1 MTHRRLW
8 AVSLI
13 VLSLIVLGALPA
25 VAHAQL
31 EATTPVDGEVL
42 AGPPV
47 SVTLEFTE
55 PVTPP
60 DAAIRVYDSSGARVD
75 NGIVE
80 SVEGGTVMRTALH
93 PDLDDG
99 TYVATWRAVSADG
112 HPISGAFVFH
122 IGQPGAE
129 VDESLLESLL
139 GGSRAQITSAL
150 AGVARWVTYVASLVV
165 IGVFAFGTRIETTDA
180 GTRWLRVLSWIGVA
194 ASLLQIPL
202 FAMVSTGLGL
212 AALGTGSDW
221 ADAATSGVG
230 LAAVIRAIGFVMMAL
245 VSIRW
250 RNWMGWLSVTLLVG
264 AELVT
269 GHTRTTDPGWLVM
282 AADAIHVLSAGIWFG
297 GLVAL
302 ALVLKSRREQGDA
315 EGGAE
320 AVAVF
325 SRLAVWTVLALT
337 GAGLALAWSQVR
349 AGHALT
355 STTYGWTLLAKL
367 GLVALVIG
375 VAVYNNRVL
384 VPKIAKEKGTESTW
398 FQLGQTIR
406 IEILGLVLVVAVTAF
421 LVNLEPAAE
430 AAGVSGP
437 SSTYVDF
444 GDQQLN
450 LVIDPNRAGLN
461 TIHATV
467 LSPAGLAG
475 TLEGTVTFEFR
486 MPDEDIGP
494 IIREPLVAGPSHVI
508 HTGSELAIPG
518 DWEITVRERVS
529 EFDEEVA
536 TVLVRV
542 NG

>member
-1 MTHRRLW
+1 MRNRRIW
-8 AVSLI
+8 AVSLT
-13 VLSLIVLGALPA
+13 VLSLSVLGALPA
-25 VAHAQL
+25 AAHAQL
-31 EATTPVDGEVL
+31 ESTTPADGEVL
-42 AGPPV
+42 PGPPASVVV
-47 SVTLEFTE
+47 SFTE

-60 DAAIRVYDSSGARVD
+60 DAAIRVFDSSGTRVD
-75 NGIVE
+75 TGTVE
-80 SVEGGTVMRTALH
+80 SVDGGTAMATTLH
-93 PDLDDG
+93 PGLDEG
-99 TYVATWRAVSADG
+99 TYVATWRTVSADG

-122 IGQPGAE
+122 VGQPGAE

-139 GGSRAQITSAL
+139 GGSRVQVTSAL
-150 AGVARWVTYVASLVV
+150 AGVARWVAYAASLMV
-165 IGVFAFGTRIETTDA
+165 IGVFVFGTRIETTNA
-180 GTRWLRVLSWIGVA
+180 GTRLLRVVSWIGVA

-202 FAMVSTGLGL
+202 FAMVSTGLGFD
-212 AALGTGSDW
+212 ALGTGADW
-221 ADAATSGVG
+221 ADAATSSVG
-230 LAAVIRAIGFVMMAL
+230 LAAVIRAIGFAMMAF

-250 RNWMGWLSVTLLVG
+250 RTWLGWLAVTLLVG

-282 AADAIHVLSAGIWFG
+282 TADAIHVLSAGIWFG

-302 ALVLKSRREQGDA
+302 ALVLKARREQGDA
-315 EGGAE
+315 GGGAE

-325 SRLAVWTVLALT
+325 SRLALYTVIALT

-349 AGHALT
+349 AGYALT

-384 VPKIAKEKGTESTW
+384 VPKIAKEEGSESTW
-398 FQLGQTIR
+398 LQLGQTIR
-406 IEILGLVLVVAVTAF
+406 IEILGLILVVAVTAF
-421 LVNLEPAAE
+421 LVDLEPAAE

-437 SSTYVDF
+437 LSTYVDF

-475 TLEGTVTFEFR
+475 TLEGPVTFEFR

-529 EFDEEVA
+529 EFEEEVA
-536 TVLVRV
+536 TVRVRV

>member
-1 MTHRRLW
+1 MKYLRLW
-8 AVSLI
+8 AVAFT
-13 VLSLIVLGALPA
+13 VLSLTVLGARPA

-42 AGPPV
+42 SGPPD
-47 SVTLEFTE
+47 SLTLEFTE

-75 NGIVE
+75 NG
-80 SVEGGTVMRTALH
+80 SVTSVDGGTAMTATLH

-122 IGQPGAE
+122 VGQPGSD

-139 GGSRAQITSAL
+139 GGSRGRIASAF

-165 IGVFAFGTRIETTDA
+165 IGVFVFGTRIETTDA
-180 GTRWLRVLSWIGVA
+180 GTRLLRVVSWIGVA

-212 AALGTGSDW
+212 DALGTGADW
-221 ADAATSGVG
+221 TDALTSSVG
-230 LAAVIRAIGFVMMAL
+230 LAAVIRAIGFAVMAF
-245 VSIRW
+245 VAIRW
-250 RNWMGWLSVTLLVG
+250 RTWLGWLSVTLLVG

-282 AADAIHVLSAGIWFG
+282 VADAIHVLSAGIWFG

-302 ALVLKSRREQGDA
+302 ALVLKTRRAQGDA
-315 EGGAE
+315 EGGAQ

-325 SRLAVWTVLALT
+325 SRLAVWTVIALT

-349 AGHALT
+349 AGYALT

-367 GLVALVIG
+367 ALVALVIG
-375 VAVYNNRVL
+375 IAVYNNRVL
-384 VPKIAKEKGTESTW
+384 VPKIAGDEGTESTW
-398 FQLGQTIR
+398 LQLGQTIR
-406 IEILGLVLVVAVTAF
+406 IEILGLILVVAVTAF

-437 SSTYVDF
+437 LSTYVEF

-450 LVIDPNRAGLN
+450 LVIDPNRTGVN

-475 TLEGTVTFEFR
+475 TLEGQVTFEFR

-529 EFDEEVA
+529 EFEEEVA
-536 TVLVRV
+536 TVRVRV